1 MLEKIELANIPTYLE
16 EIQTIMYLSEIPIIS
31 SEDLKL
37 IYSIMIEDNLIWGRK
52 EWDRKDWD

>member
-37 IYSIMIEDNLIWGRK
+37 IYSIMIEDNLI
-52 EWDRKDWD
+52 